1 VVIKGGAG
9 MVEPTG
15 DELEQKVLHYLGT
28 VDKIKARTVAK
39 SLNLEKR
46 QADSVLRKLAKEDKI
61 EFLYLDTTYVKLKG
75 K

>member
-1 VVIKGGAG
+1 

-28 VDKIKARTVAK
+28 VNKVKARAVAK

-46 QADSVLRKLAKEDKI
+46 LVNNAIRKLAKEDKI